1 MGSRTSP
8 ILLTILRPC
17 TRNVNKAFPPFAHNT
32 TSEDTGAIARTQAD
46 DILEQDM
53 KQGLSKTASLFN
65 FLFDNGRTEEIEI
78 NQQRQKP

>member
-1 MGSRTSP
+1 
-8 ILLTILRPC
+8 
-17 TRNVNKAFPPFAHNT
+17 
-32 TSEDTGAIARTQAD
+32 
-46 DILEQDM
+46 M

>member
-1 MGSRTSP
+1 MSTKHFLLSP
-8 ILLTILRPC
+8 TTLPLKIL
-17 TRNVNKAFPPFAHNT
+17 
-32 TSEDTGAIARTQAD
+32 TGAIARTQAD

-78 NQQRQKP
+78 IQQRQKP